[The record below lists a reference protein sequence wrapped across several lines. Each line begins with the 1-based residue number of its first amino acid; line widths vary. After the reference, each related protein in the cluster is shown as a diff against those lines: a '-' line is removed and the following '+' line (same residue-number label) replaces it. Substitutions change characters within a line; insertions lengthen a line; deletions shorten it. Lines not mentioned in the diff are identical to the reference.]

1 MKDAYYFPHDSN
13 AHCDPKIT
21 MLFLEMGAMGYGIYW
36 VIIEMLRNEPTYKMS
51 FLDTDAVA
59 YQSHCKDEDVRK
71 VIREFGLFKY
81 DDIDKIFWSESLITR
96 MKDYD
101 AKREKARAS
110 ANLRWHKDANA
121 MPTQCDG
128 NAVKYSKVKKSSIA
142 EPKEPSSTKEIFDHF
157 RARFKTFR
165 GVDLVSVWG
174 KDMKTFKEL
183 LSQVDKDTLKSMVDE
198 FFKSKDQFVLSS
210 DYGVGVFRS
219 QINKLNKPKKP
230 CPEWDMVAEH
240 LK

>member
-81 DDIDKIFWSESLITR
+81 DDIDKIFWSESLINR
-96 MKDYD
+96 MRDYD

-142 EPKEPSSTKEIFDHF
+142 ESKEPSATKEIFDHF
-157 RARFKTFR
+157 KARFNTFR
-165 GVDLVSVWG
+165 GVGYVVRSYG
-174 KDMKTFKEL
+174 KDMKLLKDV
-183 LSQVDKDTLKSMVDE
+183 LSQLDKGTVTGMVDD
-198 FFKSKDQFVLSS
+198 FFKSKDQFVVGS
-210 DYGVGVFRS
+210 DYSVGVFVS
-219 QINKLNKPKKP
+219 QINKLNKPKKATVW
-230 CPEWDMVAEH
+230 ETAEK
-240 LK
+240 L